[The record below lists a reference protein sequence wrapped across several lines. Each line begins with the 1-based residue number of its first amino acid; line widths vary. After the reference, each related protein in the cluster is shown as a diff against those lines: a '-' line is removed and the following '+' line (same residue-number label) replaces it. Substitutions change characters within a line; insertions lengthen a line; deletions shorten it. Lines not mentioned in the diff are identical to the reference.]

1 MSPFLSLLFPSLFG
15 LHGSDVITRRK
26 EKGEKDGDRL
36 ERARQASQGRKALQ
50 VCKRA
55 KKSDDLKKATTHLV
69 TDNRNSHLHHN
80 IPKASDGDKVRVL
93 PLMWVSPGEEA

>member
-1 MSPFLSLLFPSLFG
+1 M
-15 LHGSDVITRRK
+15 
-26 EKGEKDGDRL
+26 
-36 ERARQASQGRKALQ
+36 
-50 VCKRA
+50 
-55 KKSDDLKKATTHLV
+55 KKATTHLV